1 MGGRGRKGL
10 DGIILFSKSKTHLP
24 GPLSTTQCWVLFQ
37 VHNSVLKVVD
47 NEPAGI
53 ILNQLVLLN
62 EPERKEAGLI
72 TNIP

>member
-1 MGGRGRKGL
+1 MGGRNR
-10 DGIILFSKSKTHLP
+10 IILFLQSKTHLP
-24 GPLSTTQCWVLFQ
+24 CPLSTTQCWVLFQ
-37 VHNSVLKVVD
+37 VHNSALKVVD